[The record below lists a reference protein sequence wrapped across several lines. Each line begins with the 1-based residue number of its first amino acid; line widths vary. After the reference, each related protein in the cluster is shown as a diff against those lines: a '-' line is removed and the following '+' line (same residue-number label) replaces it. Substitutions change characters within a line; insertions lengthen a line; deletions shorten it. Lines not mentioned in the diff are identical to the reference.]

1 MPKMFVHYSKTKAEF
16 IAAGLATTYN
26 NNIVFIKGDANGNG
40 SCIYT
45 HGTYFANFNEFIEA
59 YVGAMN
65 FVKGINVGGQ
75 SYNAAAGGGYV
86 AFGAKDPSTVA
97 VNAGSNGI
105 EIGLTDDFVT
115 KALKEEVYF
124 LPTAITNGATIS
136 ATEVAA
142 LVDAIGKKV
151 VVVKYGLVGTYHVVT
166 DIQKITGLGGNSSIT
181 LRWWQDINLLSVTIE
196 NNTCSVDKTPMATVE
211 DVNNAKSAVIGA
223 SGDASTADTIYGAK
237 KYAEEKAGEANEAA
251 GAASELAQSALDRA
265 NEIGEDVGNVDTLE
279 TENKEVVKAINEVLA
294 AVGTG
299 GTAAVVTVTEKG
311 ATDAYAQVY
320 EIKQGTTTVGTIN
333 IPKELVVEA
342 GEIVENP
349 AGQAAGTYIKLT
361 LQNVAE
367 PLYIDVAKLVDVY
380 TAQQN
385 AAQVQLNVDASNVIS
400 ATIVAG
406 SITSTEL
413 AANAVVT
420 AKIAD
425 KNVTKDK
432 LSDAVQ
438 SSLGKADTA
447 YQKPA
452 DGIAKAD
459 LAEDVQNVITNA
471 YTDSTVRTTNSKYMY
486 ISNESEAGNLY
497 VTIDAEVKA
506 VADATTDDKDGLASS
521 KDVKAYVDGQWE
533 WEEL

>member
-1 MPKMFVHYSKTKAEF
+1 MAKMFVHYSKTKAEF

-26 NNIVFIKGDANGNG
+26 NHIVFIKGDANGNG

-97 VNAGSNGI
+97 VNAGSNGV

-115 KALKEEVYF
+115 NALKEEVYF
-124 LPTAITNGATIS
+124 LPTVITNGATIS
-136 ATEVAA
+136 ATEVAN
-142 LVDAIGKKV
+142 LVDSIGKKV
-151 VVVKYGLVGTYHVVT
+151 IAVKYGTYGVYQVVT
-166 DIQKITGLGGNSSIT
+166 NINQEISLGGDSSFI
-181 LRWWQDINLLSVTIE
+181 LDLWQDTNLVSVTIK
-196 NNTCSVDKTPMATVE
+196 NNTCSVVITPMATSN
-211 DVNNAKSAVIGA
+211 DVADAKNAVIGA
-223 SGDASTADTIYGAK
+223 SSDASIARTIYGAK

-251 GAASELAQSALDRA
+251 EAASELAQSALDRA
-265 NEIGEDVGNVDTLE
+265 NEVGEDVGDVDTLE

-438 SSLGKADTA
+438 TSLGKADTA

-459 LAEDVQNVITNA
+459 LAEDVQAVLNGAIMEVTSVEGA
-471 YTDSTVRTTNSKYMY
+471 GTDGDLISVEESTALAHIADINSIQSGKR
-486 ISNESEAGNLY
+486 AF
-497 VTIDAEVKA
+497 AEV
-506 VADATTDDKDGLASS
+506 SN
-521 KDVKAYVDGQWE
+521 VKAYVDAQWE

>member
-1 MPKMFVHYSKTKAEF
+1 MAKMFVHYSKTKAEF

-26 NNIVFIKGDANGNG
+26 NNIVFIKGDAKGNG

-142 LVDAIGKKV
+142 LADAIGKKV
-151 VVVKYGLVGTYHVVT
+151 VAVKYGLVGTYHVVT
-166 DIQKITGLGGNSSIT
+166 DIQKLAGFEGNSIT
-181 LRWWQDINLLSVTIE
+181 LRFWLETNLISVTIV
-196 NNTCSVDKTPMATVE
+196 NNTCSVDITPMATVE
-211 DVNNAKSAVIGA
+211 DVNNAKNAVIGA
-223 SGDASTADTIYGAK
+223 SGDASTANTIYGAK
-237 KYAEEKAGEANEAA
+237 KYAEEKAGDASDAAN
-251 GAASELAQSALDRA
+251 AASELAQSALDRA
-265 NEIGEDVGNVDTLE
+265 NEVGEDVGDVDTLE

-385 AAQVQLNVDASNVIS
+385 ATQVQLNVDASNVIS

-425 KNVTKDK
+425 KNVTKEK

-452 DGIAKAD
+452 DGIAKTD
-459 LAEDVQNVITNA
+459 LAAGVQESLGKADAAVRSI
-471 YTDSTVRTTNSKYMY
+471 DSDDETY
-486 ISNESEAGNLY
+486 IKVDGSIGPDGS
-497 VTIDAEVKA
+497 VTIYPQYVSNIANA
-506 VADATTDDKDGLASS
+506 SSSNTGIADANG
-521 KDVKAYVDGQWE
+521 VKTYVDAQWE

>member
-1 MPKMFVHYSKTKAEF
+1 MAKMFVHYSKTKAEF

-45 HGTYFANFNEFIEA
+45 HGTYFANFNEFLA
-59 YVGAMN
+59 AVNY
-65 FVKGINVGGQ
+65 VKGVKVGDAQ
-75 SYNAAAGGGYV
+75 YNATAGGGYIPF
-86 AFGAKDPSTVA
+86 AAADNSTVA
-97 VNAGSNGI
+97 LNVENGTITVGLTEEFITNATKKEVFVIPMTFSANSGAINAFSKDTLNAAINAGNVIVVKDGTSYYP
-105 EIGLTDDFVT
+105 V
-115 KALKEEVYF
+115 
-124 LPTAITNGATIS
+124 IS
-136 ATEVAA
+136 ATNQSGATFV
-142 LVDAIGKKV
+142 LIYSNGSKV
-151 VVVKYGLVGTYHVVT
+151 YQLNINTAESRYTKYEKV
-166 DIQKITGLGGNSSIT
+166 
-181 LRWWQDINLLSVTIE
+181 
-196 NNTCSVDKTPMATVE
+196 MATSD

-237 KYAEEKAGEANEAA
+237 KYAEEKAGEASEAA

-385 AAQVQLNVDASNVIS
+385 ATQVQLNVDASNVIS

-452 DGIAKAD
+452 DGIAKTD
-459 LAEDVQNVITNA
+459 L
-471 YTDSTVRTTNSKYMY
+471 
-486 ISNESEAGNLY
+486 EAGVQESLGKADAAVRSIDSDDETY
-497 VTIDAEVKA
+497 IKVDGSIGPDGSVTIYPQYVSNIANA
-506 VADATTDDKDGLASS
+506 SSSNTGIADANG
-521 KDVKAYVDGQWE
+521 VKTYVDAQWE